1 MVDHCTS
8 SLKTIVDLPLHVT
21 VIHNPIC
28 GWRNHR
34 KLQRFV
40 ATAMLRGL
48 TMVVRTTRHAGEAEV
63 MAAEAAADGLTQ
75 VVVVAGGDG
84 TINEVINGLA
94 GAASP
99 PLLALLPL
107 GTANVLA
114 AEIAVADSATTLVD
128 SIVRA
133 ARSDGPAIQICVAR
147 ANGRRFALMAG
158 VGFDAHVVAAVGPR
172 LKRLIGKAA
181 YVAAFARTTIG
192 FGNHRYRVLIDG
204 IAYEA
209 ASAVIANGRFY
220 GGRFTCTPDA
230 QIGEPDLHVCLFLR
244 GSRWSTL
251 GYGISLLRGRLHR
264 SAHVHIVRGRDVRV
278 EGLNGEPVQ
287 CDGDVATTL
296 PLRVEA
302 TDERLRLIAPAAV
315 R

>member
-1 MVDHCTS
+1 MVDHSTC
-8 SLKTIVDLPLHVT
+8 SLEAIADLPLHVT

-28 GWRNHR
+28 GWRSKR

-48 TMVVRTTRHAGEAEV
+48 TMIVRTTRHAGEAEV
-63 MAAEAAADGLTQ
+63 MAAEAAADGWTQ

-94 GAASP
+94 GVASP
-99 PLLALLPL
+99 PLVALLPL

-133 ARSDGPAIQICVAR
+133 ARTGGAGTQICVAR

-158 VGFDAHVVAAVGPR
+158 VGFDAHVVAAVGRR
-172 LKRLIGKAA
+172 LKRLTGKAA
-181 YVAAFARTTIG
+181 YVAFARTTIG

-209 ASAVIANGRFY
+209 ASAVIANGHFY

-230 QIGEPDLHVCLFLR
+230 QIDEPDLHVCLFLR
-244 GSRWSTL
+244 GGRWSTL
-251 GYGISLLRGRLHR
+251 GYGIDLLRGRLHR
-264 SAHVHIVRGRDVRV
+264 SAHVRIVRGRDVRV

-296 PLRVEA
+296 PLRVQA
-302 TDERLRLIAPAAV
+302 TGERLRLIAPTAL